1 MISVRE
7 AKVVE
12 EKSVKEKF
20 VEDNYETKWQCLIA

>member
-12 EKSVKEKF
+12 EKKCEEGKF
-20 VEDNYETKWQCLIA
+20 VEDTRQNGRV